1 LSRPCPCTSKNT
13 YDKCCEPYLAGRKL
27 AETPE
32 KLMRSRFSA
41 YATRR
46 VDYLIATTC
55 EAERGKLDAEDL
67 ANYCRSVA
75 CISLKVLKTEAGGP
89 GDEAGTVLFHA
100 SLQVN
105 GKRILHRELSRFQRE
120 EGRWVYVDGDTN

>member
-1 LSRPCPCTSKNT
+1 MSRPCPCTSKLT
-13 YDKCCEPYLAGRKL
+13 FDKCCEPYLTGRKVP
-27 AETPE
+27 ETPE

-41 YATRR
+41 YATRK
-46 VDYLIATTC
+46 VAYLIATTC
-55 EAERGKLDAEDL
+55 EAERGKLDRDEL
-67 ANYCRSVA
+67 ENYCRSVA

-89 GDEAGTVLFHA
+89 QDEAGTVLFHA

-105 GKRILHRELSRFQRE
+105 GKRTLHRELSRFARE